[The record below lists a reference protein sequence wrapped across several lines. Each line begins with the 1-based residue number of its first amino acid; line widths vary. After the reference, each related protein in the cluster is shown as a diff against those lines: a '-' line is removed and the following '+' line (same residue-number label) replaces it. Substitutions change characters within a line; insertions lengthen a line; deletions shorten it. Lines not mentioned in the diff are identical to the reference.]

1 MKNVFEELYTTPK
14 AMLNDLLRER
24 RNGNLVFRGISRT
37 LEIKPNI
44 QRVFDRTKKEFLDL
58 STFEYSMLDEFYRL
72 GRQHF
77 VSNYDLLDY
86 VATAQH
92 FGLPTRL
99 IDWTRDPFV
108 ALFFAVFMN
117 DSPDNEVYRIF
128 YADLDDHLV
137 IDRTYT
143 GYTNAELESAS
154 EFIIKYMNFVTDL
167 KDRGGLKDRIE
178 GRNSTIQSLG
188 VQTIT
193 KFKEEGLLFYDPPLS
208 NPRLSA
214 QQGLFSIVADL
225 EGDTPSIEIERYAN
239 SFSVRLSKDNRDELL
254 LYLKNM
260 NYTMS
265 RLFPDLSSI
274 SSSIIL
280 KNIASSKT

>member
-1 MKNVFEELYTTPK
+1 
-14 AMLNDLLRER
+14 
-24 RNGNLVFRGISRT
+24 
-37 LEIKPNI
+37 
-44 QRVFDRTKKEFLDL
+44 
-58 STFEYSMLDEFYRL
+58 MLDEFYRL

-92 FGLPTRL
+92 FGVPTRL

-108 ALFFAVFMN
+108 ALFFAVYMN
-117 DSPDNEVYRIF
+117 DAPENEEYRIF

-143 GYTNAELESAS
+143 GFTYAELESES
-154 EFIIKYMNFVTDL
+154 EFIIKYRNFVADL
-167 KDRGGLKDRIE
+167 RNREGLKDRIE
-178 GRNSTIQSLG
+178 DRNRLIQSLG
-188 VQTIT
+188 VATIT
-193 KFKEEGLLFYDPPLS
+193 KFKAEGLLFYDPPLS
-208 NPRLSA
+208 NPRLAA
-214 QQGLFSIVADL
+214 QQGLFSIAVNL
-225 EGDTPSIEIERYAN
+225 EGDTPSVELEKHSN

-260 NYTMS
+260 NYTMA
-265 RLFPDLSSI
+265 RLFPDLASI

-280 KNIASSKT
+280 KNIANSRT